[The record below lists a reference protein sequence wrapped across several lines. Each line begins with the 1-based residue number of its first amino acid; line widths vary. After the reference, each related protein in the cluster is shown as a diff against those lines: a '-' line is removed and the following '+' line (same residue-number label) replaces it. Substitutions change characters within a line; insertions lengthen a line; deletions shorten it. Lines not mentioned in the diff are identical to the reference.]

1 MEQSYI
7 TQEELEQLQ
16 AIQKSH
22 NKIIQ
27 ELGKI
32 EFDKLKLQERRSKI
46 EEYLEELQQESQTLS
61 QFLEHKYGKCT
72 VNIDTGEIT
81 PIE

>member
-7 TQEELEQLQ
+7 TQEELTQLQSIQRRHNEVTYELGTLEINKLRLQRKKEQLQ
-16 AIQKSH
+16 DYF
-22 NKIIQ
+22 Q
-27 ELGKI
+27 EL
-32 EFDKLKLQERRSKI
+32 
-46 EEYLEELQQESQTLS
+46 EEETETLS
-61 QFLEHKYGKCT
+61 EFLQSKYGKCT